1 MKVRVI
7 VLAVAVGA
15 AVTLTLIGCGY
26 HTARSASALPQNVRT
41 VAIPGFVSHSQTFR
55 VEQLLTDAVVREFN
69 ARTQYHVCLLYT
81 SNVAQLRLCKIRCC
95 RIRKTP

>member
-1 MKVRVI
+1 MTASRPRVRFNEIRVI
-7 VLAVAVGA
+7 VLAVGGA

-55 VEQLLTDAVVREFN
+55 V
-69 ARTQYHVCLLYT
+69 
-81 SNVAQLRLCKIRCC
+81 SNC
-95 RIRKTP
+95 